1 MTLFP
6 GDYALVIDNDA
17 KATFNFTLTGEEVI
31 LDHWPQPPP
40 VNEKTETYW
49 VGGYPG
55 TGVKNQTSWAQ
66 IPL

>member
-17 KATFNFTLTGEEVI
+17 KAVVKFTLTGEPVI
-31 LDHWPQPPP
+31 LDHWPQPPAQE
-40 VNEKTETYW
+40 VRFESYW

-55 TGVKNQTSWAQ
+55 TGVKNQTSWA
-66 IPL
+66 